1 MKHETGDKMS
11 KIKKLYKFNM
21 GVDTKSFNIAQF
33 NPSCKAFIKGLYKL
47 SRDEEFKGITG
58 EDLLKYCVK
67 EGLWTTRQDPSKYH
81 TTWAYYVKLLK
92 EKGNV
97 LECGSTVDTE
107 IEFLDEE
114 EELEEELE

>member
-1 MKHETGDKMS
+1 MS
-11 KIKKLYKFNM
+11 KVKKLYKFDMN
-21 GVDTKSFNIAQF
+21 VDAKTFNIGQF
-33 NPSCKAFIKGLYKL
+33 NTSCKAFIKGLYKL
-47 SRDEEFKGITG
+47 SKDEDFVGITG

-67 EGLWTTRQDPSKYH
+67 EGLWTTKQEPSKYH

-97 LECGSTVDTE
+97 LECGSTVDTSV
-107 IEFLDEE
+107 EFLD